1 MHPASKGDNSAASP
15 TASTLTLTPEAA
27 AFVRAASLVNA
38 VVHRADGRREYQVD
52 GLNACA
58 AYVARDPKAYKAE
71 RQREA
76 LAWAAADAAR
86 LAEEVA
92 TLARTCALLAAER
105 ATYRDALRVAESATA
120 RGIAHRGAAGSV
132 PVAALGIALAAEE
145 ARRAC
150 AEALAVK
157 PLRGEDLAGTFAAP
171 EDLRD

>member
-1 MHPASKGDNSAASP
+1 MHSASHGDHSATSP
-15 TASTLTLTPEAA
+15 VASTLTLTADAA

-52 GLNACA
+52 GLNASA

-105 ATYRDALRVAESATA
+105 ATYRGALRAAELAVA
-120 RGIAHRGAAGSV
+120 RGLAHLGASGSI

-145 ARRAC
+145 ARGLA
-150 AEALAVK
+150 AAALAVK
-157 PLRGEDLAGTFAAP
+157 PLRGEDLAGTFALPEAP
-171 EDLRD
+171 RD